1 MQKITELLFKRV
13 NILYL
18 YGVIAIL
25 ILVSLTMTTL
35 FITKKKVI
43 TKTVTLVSNEEKKE
57 NIETVK
63 VDVKGNVINPGV
75 YELEKGR
82 RVIDGIDI
90 AGGLKENSNTELIN
104 LSKKLTDEMTIII
117 YTNKE
122 IEDYRKNNVQK
133 EYIYIEVE
141 KCPDKI
147 NDACINKT
155 SNDNKTST
163 ESVNKIV
170 SINTASV
177 SELESLPGIGTNKAK
192 EIINYRDTNGHFNAI
207 EDIKNVNGIG
217 DTLFE
222 KIKDHITI

>member
-1 MQKITELLFKRV
+1 MQKITELFKRV

-43 TKTVTLVSNEEKKE
+43 TKTVTLVSNETKE
-57 NIETVK
+57 EVSTVK
-63 VDVKGNVINPGV
+63 VDVKGNVFNPGV
-75 YELEKGR
+75 YELEVGK
-82 RVIDGIDI
+82 RVVDAIDI

-122 IEDYRKNNVQK
+122 IENYRKNNVQK
-133 EYIYIEVE
+133 EYVYIEVE

-155 SNDNKTST
+155 SSDDKSSV
-163 ESVNKIV
+163 ESVNKMV
-170 SINTASV
+170 SINTATSN
-177 SELESLPGIGTNKAK
+177 EFESLPGIGASKAK
-192 EIINYRDTNGHFNAI
+192 EIVNYRDTNGPFNAI